1 MTISQDIK
9 AKILRYHHV
18 EKWRVGTISSQLGV
32 HHSTVKRVLSETG
45 VDKNTILVQSS
56 MIDPFVPYILEQLK
70 RYPNLTGSRL
80 YGMVVERGYPGGED
94 HFRSLISFY
103 RPKTPAEAYLRLR
116 TLPGEQGQIDWG
128 HFGHITIGD
137 AKRPLMAFV
146 MVLSYSRKIF
156 LHFFLNARTENFL
169 RGHELAFNY
178 FAGSPR
184 VALYDNLKSA
194 VLDRQGDA
202 VRFNPTLLAFA
213 AHYRFEPRPCAVYRG
228 NEKGRVER
236 AIRYIRDN
244 FFAGRQYSSLDS
256 LNQQARA
263 WCDTTASNRP
273 CPEDKSASVH
283 ETFLAEQPRL
293 IALPDNPFPC
303 DEVETVSV
311 GKTPYVRF
319 DLNDYSVPHT
329 HVRQSL
335 VVRATLD
342 CVSIL
347 NGTTIIATHER
358 SYDKARQIEC
368 PEHIKELADRKR
380 DARLQR
386 GQDRLTQTIDCARE
400 FLSAAALRGYALKS
414 VSSQLASLLDDYGA
428 SLLEKAMV
436 EALAKKSP
444 HPNSVRIVLE
454 KRRDEQHEQ
463 PLATFALSNDKRI
476 TEMVVKPHSLNQ
488 YEALTATQSHGN
500 PTTTQEEK

>member
-18 EKWRVGTISSQLGV
+18 EKWLVGTIASQLGV

-45 VDKNTILVQSS
+45 VNKHQILIQQS
-56 MIDPFVPYILEQLK
+56 MIDPFVPFILEQLK
-70 RYPNLTGSRL
+70 RFPNLTASRL

-103 RPKTPAEAYLRLR
+103 RPKSPAEAYLRLR
-116 TLPGEQGQIDWG
+116 TLAGEQGQIDWG
-128 HFGHITIGD
+128 HFGHLTIGQ

-178 FAGSPR
+178 FSGSPR
-184 VALYDNLKSA
+184 VALYDNLRSA

-202 VRFNPTLLAFA
+202 VRFNPTLLNFA

-244 FFAGRQYSSLDS
+244 FFSGRPYSSLDD

-283 ETFLAEQPRL
+283 ETFLKEQPYL
-293 IALPDNPFPC
+293 IALPDNPYPC

-311 GKTPYVRF
+311 GKTPYARF

-329 HVRQSL
+329 YVRQSI
-335 VVRATLD
+335 VVHATLD
-342 CVSIL
+342 CVSL
-347 NGTTIIATHER
+347 LDGTTIIARHVR

-368 PEHIKELADRKR
+368 EEHIKTLASRKR
-380 DARLQR
+380 AARLQR

-400 FLSAAALRGYALKS
+400 FLRAAALRGYPLKS
-414 VSSQLASLLDDYGA
+414 ITSQLTSLLDDYGA
-428 SLLEKAMV
+428 SLLEKAMAT
-436 EALAKKSP
+436 ALAKKVP
-444 HPNSVRIVLE
+444 HPNSVRIALQTL
-454 KRRDEQHEQ
+454 RDEQQEQ
-463 PLATFALSNDKRI
+463 PLATFALSKDKRV
-476 TEMVVKPHSLNQ
+476 TEMVVKPHSLNL
-488 YEALTATQSHGN
+488 YDVLNTG
-500 PTTTQEEK
+500 TTIEEKK

>member
-1 MTISQDIK
+1 MTIPQDIK

-18 EKWRVGTISSQLGV
+18 EKWRVGTIASQLGV
-32 HHSTVKRVLSETG
+32 HHSTVKRLLSETG
-45 VDKNTILVQSS
+45 VTKDTILVQKS
-56 MIDPFVPYILEQLK
+56 MIDPFVPFILDQLK
-70 RYPNLTGSRL
+70 RFPRLTATSL

-116 TLPGEQGQIDWG
+116 MLPGEQAQVDWA
-128 HFGHITIGD
+128 HFGHMTIGS

-146 MVLSYSRKIF
+146 MVLSYSRTVF

-169 RGHELAFNY
+169 RGHELAFHY
-178 FAGSPR
+178 FSGSPR
-184 VALYDNLKSA
+184 VALYDNLRSA

-236 AIRYIRDN
+236 AIRYIREN
-244 FFAGRQYSSLDS
+244 FYAGRHYTSLDD

-273 CPEDKSASVH
+273 CPEDKSKTVQA
-283 ETFLAEQPRL
+283 TFLEEQPRL
-293 IALPDNPFPC
+293 IALPDNPYPC
-303 DEVETVSV
+303 EEVETVSV

-319 DLNDYSVPHT
+319 DLNDYSVPHA
-329 HVRQSL
+329 HVQKSL

-342 CVSIL
+342 CVNIL
-347 NGTTIIATHER
+347 DGATVIATHAR
-358 SYDKARQIEC
+358 SYDKAKQIEC

-400 FLSAAALRGYALKS
+400 FLVAAASRGYALKS
-414 VSSQLASLLDDYGA
+414 ITKELTSMLDDYGA
-428 SLLEKAMV
+428 SWLEKAMV
-436 EALAKKSP
+436 EALAKTSP

-454 KRRDEQHEQ
+454 KLRDEHHEK
-463 PLATFALSNDKRI
+463 PLATFALSTDKRI
-476 TEMVVKPHSLNQ
+476 TGMVVKTHSLNQ
-488 YEALTATQSHGN
+488 YDTLQSKQLI
-500 PTTTQEEK
+500 QEKK

>member
-1 MTISQDIK
+1 MTIPQDIK

-18 EKWRVGTISSQLGV
+18 EKWRVGTIASQLSV

-45 VDKNTILVQSS
+45 VTKDTILVQKS
-56 MIDPFVPYILEQLK
+56 MIDPFVPFILDQLK
-70 RYPNLTGSRL
+70 RYPTLTASAL

-116 TLPGEQGQIDWG
+116 TLPGEQAQVDWG
-128 HFGHITIGD
+128 HFGYMTIGS

-169 RGHELAFNY
+169 RGHELAFHY
-178 FAGSPR
+178 FSGSPR

-213 AHYRFEPRPCAVYRG
+213 AHYRFEPRPCAVCRG

-236 AIRYIRDN
+236 AIRYIRSS
-244 FFAGRQYSSLDS
+244 FFAGRQYTNLDN

-273 CPEDKSASVH
+273 CPENRSASVQT
-283 ETFLAEQPRL
+283 TFLEEQPRL
-293 IALPDNPFPC
+293 IALPNNPYPC
-303 DEVETVSV
+303 EEVETVSV

-319 DLNDYSVPHT
+319 DLNDYSVPHV
-329 HVRQSL
+329 HVRKSL
-335 VVRATLD
+335 VVRATLSS
-342 CVSIL
+342 VNIL
-347 NGTTIIATHER
+347 DGTTVIATHAR

-368 PEHIKELADRKR
+368 PEHIKELANRKR

-400 FLSAAALRGYALKS
+400 FLVAASSRGYALKS
-414 VSSQLASLLDDYGA
+414 ITKELTSMLDDYGA
-428 SLLEKAMV
+428 SLLEKAMAL
-436 EALAKKSP
+436 ALAKTSP

-454 KRRDEQHEQ
+454 RLRDEQHEK
-463 PLATFALSNDKRI
+463 PLATFALSTDKRI
-476 TEMVVKPHSLNQ
+476 TGMVVKTHSLNQ
-488 YEALTATQSHGN
+488 YDTLQ
-500 PTTTQEEK
+500 TTQATEEKK

>member
-1 MTISQDIK
+1 MTISHELK
-9 AKILRYHHV
+9 ANILRYHHV
-18 EKWRVGTISSQLGV
+18 EKWRVGTIATQLGV

-45 VDKNTILVQSS
+45 VDKNRVLVEQS
-56 MIDPFVPYILEQLK
+56 MIDPFLSFILEQLK
-70 RYPNLTGSRL
+70 RFPNLTASRL
-80 YGMVVERGYPGGED
+80 YGMCVERGYPGGAD
-94 HFRSLISFY
+94 HFRQLISFY

-116 TLPGEQGQIDWG
+116 TLAGEQGQIDWG
-128 HFGHITIGD
+128 HFGHITIGA

-169 RGHELAFNY
+169 RGHELAFSY
-178 FAGSPR
+178 FSGVPR

-236 AIRYIRDN
+236 AIRYIREN
-244 FFAGRQYSSLDS
+244 FFAGRQYSNLAD

-273 CPEDKSASVH
+273 CPEDKSASVQD
-283 ETFLAEQPRL
+283 TFLQEQPYL
-293 IALPDNPFPC
+293 IALPDNPYPC

-311 GKTPYVRF
+311 GKTPYARF

-342 CVSIL
+342 SVSL
-347 NGTTIIATHER
+347 LDGTTIIARHVR

-368 PEHIKELADRKR
+368 EEHIKTLASHKR
-380 DARLQR
+380 TARLQR

-400 FLSAAALRGYALKS
+400 FLMAAGARGYALKS
-414 VSSQLASLLDDYGA
+414 IINQLTSLLDDYGA
-428 SLLEKAMV
+428 SLLDKAMTT
-436 EALAKKSP
+436 ALAKNVP
-444 HPNSVRIVLE
+444 HPNSVRIALQTL
-454 KRRDEQHEQ
+454 RDEKEEQ
-463 PLATFALSNDKRI
+463 PLATFALSKDKRV

-488 YEALTATQSHGN
+488 YDVLNTS
-500 PTTTQEEK
+500 TTTEGKK